1 MTTMR
6 AAANTAWLAPGSR
19 LDRYDLLLQVAE
31 GGMGSLWL
39 ARQEGKHGF
48 DRIVAIKTILPKLA
62 SDAGFRQMFLDE
74 ARVVSRI
81 EHPHVAQVLDLGEE
95 RGVLFLVMEWI
106 DGESLIK
113 VGRAFAGETDVSIP
127 VGVLAR
133 IMVDACAGLHAAH
146 EIADED
152 GLALGVVH
160 RDVSPHNLLVGF
172 GGTTKVID
180 FGIAKARNR
189 LAQDTSVGLVKGKV
203 AYMAPEQALG
213 VGVDRRTDVWSA
225 GASMYRFLAGC
236 VPYDAPEPLAMLRRL
251 TSGSPPTPLSTSV
264 PEPIRLVVERALA
277 LEPAKRFATA
287 HDMGAAL
294 ETAMRD
300 ADVYATHEDVAA
312 FMADHL
318 GEGRATRTRE
328 IGHAVRESRAR
339 MRVELARTDVGP
351 GAGPRLDVALG
362 AAAGP
367 RLDVALGAAASPR
380 LDVALGAA
388 TSPRPSGRPTAVA
401 YSRPSGRPTAAFV
414 SRPSSRPTA
423 AMGTS
428 PRPIEGSEAPA
439 AVPVAVPP
447 GVWRQL
453 SRSSRPLVRWVAG
466 GSLLGA
472 LLAAGWVWHARS
484 AGAIGVADV
493 APATTVATPTS
504 ALTVPSETSAPSPAD
519 TPAPSPAGTP
529 APSSALETSPV
540 PEATRAPAI
549 ATAAPLA
556 AVPLSVHPKDPAVV
570 PTALAEPA
578 VSDRGSSDDLLER
591 ARRAR
596 RAGRIGEAATLFA
609 AAVEKSPTDSE
620 SLTGM
625 AEIAATQGDLARAI
639 ALYRRTLAVNP
650 RYLPARLGLADSLWA
665 SGQRDEAQTT
675 YRSIVGQF
683 PATLCPDRARERAA
697 GSAGHASGE
706 PASK

>member
-1 MTTMR
+1 MTTLR
-6 AAANTAWLAPGSR
+6 AAANVAWLAPGSR

-113 VGRAFAGETDVSIP
+113 VGRAFAGAADVPIP

-152 GLALGVVH
+152 GVALGVVH

-277 LEPAKRFATA
+277 LEPEKRFATA

-318 GEGRATRTRE
+318 GEGRATRTKE

-351 GAGPRLDVALG
+351 GAGARLDLAVG
-362 AAAGP
+362 AAA
-367 RLDVALGAAASPR
+367 
-380 LDVALGAA
+380 
-388 TSPRPSGRPTAVA
+388 TPRPSGRPTAVA

-414 SRPSSRPTA
+414 SRPSGHPTA
-423 AMGTS
+423 VMGTS
-428 PRPIEGSEAPA
+428 PLSVEGREAPA

-447 GVWRQL
+447 GVRRQPW
-453 SRSSRPLVRWVAG
+453 RSSRPLVRWAAG
-466 GSLLGA
+466 GCLFGA
-472 LLAAGWVWHARS
+472 LLAAGWAWRARS
-484 AGAIGVADV
+484 AGAVGVADV
-493 APATTVATPTS
+493 TPAAPVALTAAPTS
-504 ALTVPSETSAPSPAD
+504 APAAPV
-519 TPAPSPAGTP
+519 GTP
-529 APSSALETSPV
+529 APSSALVELSP
-540 PEATRAPAI
+540 TAPAAPAAI
-549 ATAAPLA
+549 AAADPLA
-556 AVPLSVHPKDPAVV
+556 AVPLSVHPKEPAVV
-570 PTALAEPA
+570 PTALSEPI

-620 SLTGM
+620 ALTGM
-625 AEIAATQGDLARAI
+625 AEVAAIQGDLGKAI

-665 SGQRDEAQTT
+665 SGQRDEGQTT

-683 PATLCPDRARERAA
+683 PATLCPDRARERSA
-697 GSAGHASGE
+697 GTAGHASSD